1 MADKKDIIVYRG
13 SEDWSALY
21 LDGKLIQLGDH
32 YLVQEKIEEIFGIEV
47 YDSDD
52 FLRGGNSR
60 EYAAQTLEEVNEY
73 RSKRSQIEL
82 DAFLLE
88 SQARTLEAQARK
100 LRDSLGN
107 SSAE

>member
-1 MADKKDIIVYRG
+1 MADKRDIIVYRG
-13 SEDWSALY
+13 SDDWSALY

-60 EYAAQTLEEVNEY
+60 EHAAQTLEEVNEY

-82 DAFLLE
+82 DALLLE
-88 SQARTLEAQARK
+88 AQARSLEAQARK
-100 LRDSLGN
+100 LRDSLGS
-107 SSAE
+107 SSAQ